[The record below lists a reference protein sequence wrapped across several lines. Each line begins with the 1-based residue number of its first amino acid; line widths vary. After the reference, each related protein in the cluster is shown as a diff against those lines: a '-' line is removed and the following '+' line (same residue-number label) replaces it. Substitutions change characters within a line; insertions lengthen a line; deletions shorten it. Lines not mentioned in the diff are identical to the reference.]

1 MVPETLSLDS
11 AREVTSLDPFS
22 GGEHRNENE

>member
-11 AREVTSLDPFS
+11 AREVTSLDPLN
-22 GGEHRNENE
+22 GGEHRNEN